1 MRISES
7 TKRPERL
14 YELDWLRVLLIIN
27 LVPWHAAYMMTS
39 VPEFSHIPKDA
50 FSASVLRYYT
60 IFFSRWQMP
69 LMFFI
74 AGASA
79 CISLAHRSPKAFA
92 LERVRRLLVPL
103 GFFMVVFYPLFLY
116 FWPEASESRSLSD
129 YLLCFWPRCIS
140 TIYYSSFPG
149 RYPMP
154 GWGHLWFVAYLSIFS
169 LIILP
174 LFVKLRDRVNRGA
187 AARYA
192 ELLIDKG
199 GIILLGFPLVFVN
212 MGLTP
217 KWPMAKVDLYDDWAY
232 FCYNLTAFLYG
243 YMLCRDR
250 RFWQSVDRHMR
261 ILLPLAVLLTSFV
274 VLMRLRMPEF
284 SIPAYTWRYMFYS
297 LFFGF
302 HTWFCILAAV
312 ALVRRFL
319 CFTNRFLMFFSR
331 ASYPFYIL
339 HLVVMLVIGHYIVQC
354 RMGVLAE
361 FVTLTLLCFVVTIV
375 GFELLV
381 DRLRITR
388 FLFGVKRSG
397 AHVRCQHV
405 PGE

>member
-1 MRISES
+1 MLTSEA
-7 TKRPERL
+7 TERPGRL
-14 YELDWLRVLLIIN
+14 YELDWLRVLVIIN

-60 IFFSRWQMP
+60 VFFSRWQMP

-92 LERVRRLLVPL
+92 MERVRRLLVPL
-103 GFFMVVFYPLFLY
+103 AFFMVVFYPLFLY
-116 FWPEASESRSLSD
+116 FWPEASQSKSLSD
-129 YLLCFWPRCIS
+129 YLLRFWPHCLS

-174 LFVKLRDRVNRGA
+174 LFVHLRSRVNIGS

-192 ELLIDKG
+192 TLLAGRG
-199 GIILLGFPLVFVN
+199 GIILLGLPLVLVN

-243 YMLCRDR
+243 YMLCRDQ
-250 RFWQSVDRHMR
+250 RFWQSIDRYLK
-261 ILLPLAVLLTSFV
+261 ILLPLAVLLTSLV
-274 VLMRLRMPEF
+274 VFMRFEMPEF
-284 SIPAYTWRYMFYS
+284 SKPAYTSRYMFYS

-312 ALVRRFL
+312 ALAKRFL
-319 CFTNRFLMFFSR
+319 RSTNRFLDYFSR

-339 HLVVMLVIGHYIVQC
+339 HLVVMSVIGHYIVQW

-361 FVTLTLLCFVVTIV
+361 FVILSLLCFAVTIV
-375 GFELLV
+375 SFELLV

-388 FLFGVKRSG
+388 FLFGVKS
-397 AHVRCQHV
+397 
-405 PGE
+405 